1 MSCPHSG
8 TGGSRAAD
16 YERPF
21 TVSDLE
27 QRFKRGLGIH
37 KTPEVMNV

>member
-1 MSCPHSG
+1 MSRPHSR

-16 YERPF
+16 DERPF

-27 QRFKRGLGIH
+27 QRFERGLGIH
-37 KTPEVMNV
+37 ETPEVMNI